1 MTGPG
6 ETVSERTDSPLNKLQ
21 RPSSLRELAYDRL
34 RHELL
39 PGGSLH
45 GAERLVERE
54 LADRFAMSRT
64 PVRDALRRLAIA
76 GIVEPLAGGGYTRR
90 RVTLREVEELHEL
103 LSLLEPVAVHMAA
116 GREPAVV
123 DALLASEAVTARDA
137 SPTANTRFHVAVAEA
152 SGNLV
157 LARVVATLNERLA
170 AEHQLVEPNDD
181 PDELASGHDHIV
193 DWLRRQDPEGAAA
206 AMRRHIDLGREVLSR
221 HLRSEGLVEG

>member
-1 MTGPG
+1 
-6 ETVSERTDSPLNKLQ
+6 VSEQTDSPLRKLQ

-45 GAERLVERE
+45 GADRLVERE

-76 GIVEPLAGGGYTRR
+76 GVVEPLAGGGYTRR
-90 RVTLREVEELHEL
+90 RVTLREVDELHEL

-116 GREPAVV
+116 SRDAEVV
-123 DALLASEAVTARDA
+123 DGLLASDAVIARDA
-137 SPTANTRFHVAVAEA
+137 SPTANTQFHVAVAEA

-157 LARVVATLNERLA
+157 LARVLATLNERLA
-170 AEHQLVEPNDD
+170 AEHQLVEPSDA
-181 PDELASGHDHIV
+181 PGELAEGHDHIV
-193 DWLRRQDPEGAAA
+193 DALRSRDAEGAAT
-206 AMRRHIDLGREVLSR
+206 AMRRHIDLGREVLSG
-221 HLRSEGLVEG
+221 HLRSTGMVEA